1 MSFISSEDQF
11 LEGTAGIK
19 TARTSFNTHTHIYI
33 GRESGANLHG
43 LLRAIHIVLAWVIA
57 SGIYS
62 DHQKTECLNHLMH
75 GTQLILSVLCT
86 KTYLMCSHSY
96 T

>member
-1 MSFISSEDQF
+1 MRINSCREQQESKQQEQA
-11 LEGTAGIK
+11 L
-19 TARTSFNTHTHIYI
+19 THTHTHTYI
-33 GRESGANLHG
+33 GRESAANLHG
-43 LLRAIHIVLAWVIA
+43 LLRAIHFVLARVIA

-62 DHQKTECLNHLMH
+62 DQQKTECLNHLMH

>member
-1 MSFISSEDQF
+1 MRINSCREQQESKQQEQA
-11 LEGTAGIK
+11 L
-19 TARTSFNTHTHIYI
+19 THTHTHTHTYI
-33 GRESGANLHG
+33 GRESAANLHG
-43 LLRAIHIVLAWVIA
+43 LLRAIHFVLARVIA

-62 DHQKTECLNHLMH
+62 DQQKTECLNHLMH